1 MTVKKECA
9 SWEAIGRLM
18 TDTASSVSVNL
29 TKIDAVISQF
39 KEVLLEMEFKP
50 AELVLHSC
58 FNLNITV
65 E

>member
-18 TDTASSVSVNL
+18 TDTASSVSV

-39 KEVLLEMEFKP
+39 KEVLG
-50 AELVLHSC
+50 
-58 FNLNITV
+58 NGI
-65 E
+65 